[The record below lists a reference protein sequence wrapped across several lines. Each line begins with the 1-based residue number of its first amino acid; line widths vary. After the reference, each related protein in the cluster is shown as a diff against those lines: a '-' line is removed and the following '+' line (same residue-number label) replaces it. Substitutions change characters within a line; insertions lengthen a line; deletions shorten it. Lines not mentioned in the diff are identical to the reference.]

1 MTAIQWNGG
10 VKFTLTIRSFIR
22 SYLPCPKYI
31 QAVLNTCSNTPKT
44 CENGYFQDCFVIKC
58 HYLAIFRPCAG
69 RIFREGILTGTLLLH
84 SSVLNWQSRT
94 LLFTPFLCFTPAAHL
109 DKFTYMVKNTL
120 TFSVLNRK
128 YALLFGYFPNIN
140 AILNFCATKFLL
152 NLTSPAVHLDKTD
165 I

>member
-1 MTAIQWNGG
+1 MVA
-10 VKFTLTIRSFIR
+10 
-22 SYLPCPKYI
+22 
-31 QAVLNTCSNTPKT
+31 
-44 CENGYFQDCFVIKC
+44 
-58 HYLAIFRPCAG
+58 
-69 RIFREGILTGTLLLH
+69 
-84 SSVLNWQSRT
+84 
-94 LLFTPFLCFTPAAHL
+94 PAAHL